1 MAVMLVRVENGLPE
15 SDDREDDTLD
25 KDIKTCSF
33 LDWIEYIASYHKS
46 KVINNNVL
54 TVILYCYHLIEH

>member
-1 MAVMLVRVENGLPE
+1 MAVMLLRVENGLPE

-33 LDWIEYIASYHKS
+33 LDWTEYIASYHKS
-46 KVINNNVL
+46 KVVKQYL
-54 TVILYCYHLIEH
+54 LLYWQNRQP

>member
-33 LDWIEYIASYHKS
+33 LD
-46 KVINNNVL
+46 
-54 TVILYCYHLIEH
+54 